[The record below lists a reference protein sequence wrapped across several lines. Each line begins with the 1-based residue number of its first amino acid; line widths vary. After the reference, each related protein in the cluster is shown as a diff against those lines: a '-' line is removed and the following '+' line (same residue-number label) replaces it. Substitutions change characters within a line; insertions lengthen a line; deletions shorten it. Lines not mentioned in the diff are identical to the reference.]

1 MHANYTS
8 NTHTGQNTYA
18 PLTTLA
24 GSNDGST
31 TKGQDIHLKVQE
43 QLFDNAKKA
52 KDTNQSG
59 GGPKGFRKFSKD
71 FMNKLQSLRG
81 DKEANS
87 LQAGIASLAVVTGKV
102 AMVELDQNPVDVDV
116 TGSVVVWLP
125 YDAWHVIV

>member
-8 NTHTGQNTYA
+8 NTNTHTGQNTYV

-24 GSNDGST
+24 GSNDGSGG
-31 TKGQDIHLKVQE
+31 KGQDIHLKVQE

-52 KDTNQSG
+52 KDASQSSG

-71 FMNKLQSLRG
+71 FLNKLQSLSG
-81 DKEANS
+81 NKEANS

-102 AMVELDQNPVDVDV
+102 AMVELDQSPVDVDV
-116 TGSVVVWLP
+116 TGSVVAWH
-125 YDAWHVIV
+125 AWHVI